1 MAETGPERAAAW
13 DRRYAAGDPSGLFG
27 AAPCIGLRM
36 LWARPDFSPETALFP
51 ADGDGRNGSWAAG
64 RGARVTAVD
73 LSAEATRRAL
83 GRDRAA
89 GVTVERIVADLAGWR
104 PDPGRRWD
112 AVLIYHLHAPEAL
125 RADLIRRAVGW
136 LNPGGWLAVEGFAL
150 AQAAGE
156 IGPDD
161 PDRLYDLDAL
171 RGWSAGLRPIEAMAG
186 RACLDEGP
194 RHSGEAEIVR
204 FLARAPGPG

>member
-1 MAETGPERAAAW
+1 MVGSGPERAAAW

-36 LWARPDFSPETALFP
+36 LWARPDFSPGTLLFP
-51 ADGDGRNGSWAAG
+51 ADGDGRNGSWAAAQ
-64 RGARVTAVD
+64 GARVTAVD
-73 LSAEATRRAL
+73 LSCEATRRAL
-83 GRDRAA
+83 ERDRSA
-89 GVTVERIVADLAGWR
+89 GVTVERIAADLAAWR
-104 PDPGRRWD
+104 PDPDRRWD
-112 AVLIYHLHAPEAL
+112 AILIYHLHATEAL

-136 LNPGGWLAVEGFAL
+136 LTPGGWLAIEGFAR
-150 AQAAGE
+150 AQAAGG

-171 RGWSAGLRPIEAMAG
+171 RDWAARLGPVEAMEG
-186 RACLDEGP
+186 RVCLDEGP

-204 FLARAPGPG
+204 FLARAPRHG